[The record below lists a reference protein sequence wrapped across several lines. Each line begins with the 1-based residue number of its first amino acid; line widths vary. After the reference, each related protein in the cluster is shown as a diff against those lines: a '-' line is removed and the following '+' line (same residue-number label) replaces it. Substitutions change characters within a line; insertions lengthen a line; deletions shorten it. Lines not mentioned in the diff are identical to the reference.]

1 MPFANVRRLIFAA
14 LVVVLPTALLVTRG
28 SSDGHPSPTVIWID
42 TDPSVMPG
50 GHEVD
55 DGLALIQAFHSSEV
69 FVRGVSV
76 VFGNAELR
84 EAVPIAEKIMEQFGP
99 KNLHPYPGAAR
110 AEQLGVETPASRAL
124 ASALQKEALTI
135 LALGPVTNIATVLR
149 QHPELESRI
158 IRIVAV
164 AGRRPEQHF
173 MTGATGSKPF
183 KDLNFE
189 LDPKA
194 FQVLLDSMIPITLA
208 PWELS
213 SQIWINA
220 SDLQQLMSH
229 SSDLEWLYRAAV
241 DWLNLWKERF
251 GVSGFNPFDTLAVG
265 IVTSRRFMTCE
276 LLPVGIRILPS
287 DTAEAASAD
296 TTKPYLLVSRNF
308 EGPRFVE
315 YCFQVKSEFKDDLL
329 SRLGSISM

>member
-1 MPFANVRRLIFAA
+1 MFALA
-14 LVVVLPTALLVTRG
+14 LVLASPAAWIAASGISERPQSPTAV
-28 SSDGHPSPTVIWID
+28 WID
-42 TDPSVMPG
+42 TDPSVAPG

-55 DGLALIQAFHSSEV
+55 DGLALIQAFHSPELL
-69 FVRGVSV
+69 VRGVSV
-76 VFGNAELR
+76 AFGNAALK
-84 EAVPIAEKIMEQFGP
+84 EAMPIAEQIIERIGP
-99 KNLHPYPGAAR
+99 KDLPIYPGAAR
-110 AEQLGVETPASRAL
+110 ADQLGTETPASRAL

-241 DWLNLWKERF
+241 DWLNLWQERF
-251 GVSGFNPFDTLAVG
+251 GISGFNPFDTLAVG

>member
-1 MPFANVRRLIFAA
+1 MFALA
-14 LVVVLPTALLVTRG
+14 LVLASPAAWIAASGISERPQSPTAV
-28 SSDGHPSPTVIWID
+28 WID
-42 TDPSVMPG
+42 TDPSVAPG

-55 DGLALIQAFHSSEV
+55 DGLALIQAFHSPELL
-69 FVRGVSV
+69 VRGVSV
-76 VFGNAELR
+76 AFGNAALK
-84 EAVPIAEKIMEQFGP
+84 EAMPIAEQIIERIGTKDLPI
-99 KNLHPYPGAAR
+99 YPGAAR
-110 AEQLGVETPASRAL
+110 ADQLGTETPASRAL

>member
-1 MPFANVRRLIFAA
+1 
-14 LVVVLPTALLVTRG
+14 
-28 SSDGHPSPTVIWID
+28 
-42 TDPSVMPG
+42 
-50 GHEVD
+50 
-55 DGLALIQAFHSSEV
+55 
-69 FVRGVSV
+69 
-76 VFGNAELR
+76 
-84 EAVPIAEKIMEQFGP
+84 
-99 KNLHPYPGAAR
+99 
-110 AEQLGVETPASRAL
+110 
-124 ASALQKEALTI
+124 
-135 LALGPVTNIATVLR
+135 
-149 QHPELESRI
+149 
-158 IRIVAV
+158 
-164 AGRRPEQHF
+164 
-173 MTGATGSKPF
+173 
-183 KDLNFE
+183 
-189 LDPKA
+189 
-194 FQVLLDSMIPITLA
+194 MIPITLA

-241 DWLNLWKERF
+241 DWLNLWQERF
-251 GVSGFNPFDTLAVG
+251 GISGFNPFDTLAVG